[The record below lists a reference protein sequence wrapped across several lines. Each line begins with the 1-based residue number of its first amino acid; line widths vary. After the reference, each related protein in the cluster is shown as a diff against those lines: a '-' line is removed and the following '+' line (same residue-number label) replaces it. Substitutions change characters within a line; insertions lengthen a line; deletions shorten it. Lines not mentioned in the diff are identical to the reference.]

1 MTYYKDN
8 TLFKRKDD
16 RLHIYKRKDKKS
28 ENWYARTFI
37 DKKQIQISSK
47 TSNKKQAIKILEKW
61 FERLHFRLAEGLQV
75 HQSTFEDCLSIFLNE
90 LKDDISR
97 SKTSN
102 KSIKSRMNV
111 IMKCKPL
118 MKSKIDEISYEH
130 LKKFLIWRNEE
141 SNKLGKQLSG
151 KTLRGDLVTIS
162 SFLSWSAEKGY
173 RKEKLQKIT
182 TKLLEKKLR
191 NERTQ
196 RVHFM
201 RQEYQHLLK
210 TSRNRIAKARGT
222 RVRFERNLLHQFI
235 IFMAG
240 SGLRVNEC
248 LNLKF
253 EDVRLIDKHQA
264 KPNLKKSFS
273 DNFYNRLERYYTIN
287 NAFGKKQRA
296 NSNIGMGSCYFAV
309 EEIMKLYQK
318 NNIKISPSTK
328 IFKNKSFREGLNS
341 LLFDADLK
349 TKKIGNEFVKRDSK
363 SFRHTYILFQ
373 IQNGVS
379 ATDIAKNLDTSTE
392 MIDKFYTANVQ
403 TDELIDRLTKI
414 NRLQI
419 KAVS

>member
-1 MTYYKDN
+1 
-8 TLFKRKDD
+8 
-16 RLHIYKRKDKKS
+16 
-28 ENWYARTFI
+28 
-37 DKKQIQISSK
+37 
-47 TSNKKQAIKILEKW
+47 
-61 FERLHFRLAEGLQV
+61 
-75 HQSTFEDCLSIFLNE
+75 
-90 LKDDISR
+90 
-97 SKTSN
+97 
-102 KSIKSRMNV
+102 MNV

-196 RVHFM
+196 RVHFT
-201 RQEYQHLLK
+201 RQEYQNLLK
-210 TSRNRIAKARGT
+210 TSRNRIVKARGT
-222 RVRFERNLLHQFI
+222 RVRFERSLLHQFI

-248 LNLKF
+248 LNLRF
-253 EDVRLIDKHQA
+253 EDVRLIDKHQV
-264 KPNLKKSFS
+264 KPNLKKSFT

-296 NSNIGMGSCYFAV
+296 NNNIGMGSCYFAI

-318 NNIKISPSTK
+318 NSVKISPSTK

-341 LLFDADLK
+341 LLLDAGLK